1 MQFNL
6 DFGDNKGVSPEG
18 HFDFT
23 KEVQRIKEENLINEV
38 QINQEEVSTKEVELF
53 LGKFESEES
62 YIEERKKVADKY
74 NVLYPEKI
82 EFRENDWYMKDS
94 LLTVEEWD
102 NANKTE
108 DFDYKSG
115 QK

>member
-1 MQFNL
+1 MYMQFNL
-6 DFGDNKGVSPEG
+6 DFGDNKDLPPEG
-18 HFDFT
+18 QFNFLQEAQRIQEENQT
-23 KEVQRIKEENLINEV
+23 KEAG
-38 QINQEEVSTKEVELF
+38 LF

-62 YIEERKKVADKY
+62 YIEERKKVADQY

-82 EFRENDWYMKDS
+82 EFRQNDWYMKDS
-94 LLTVEEWD
+94 FLTVQEWD
-102 NANKTE
+102 NVNKTE

>member
-1 MQFNL
+1 MQYNL
-6 DFGDNKGVSPEG
+6 ELGNDNGVQQEAQ
-18 HFDFT
+18 FDFIQ
-23 KEVQRIKEENLINEV
+23 EAQRI
-38 QINQEEVSTKEVELF
+38 QEKTSTKESELY

-94 LLTVEEWD
+94 LLTAEEWD

>member
-1 MQFNL
+1 MYMQFNL
-6 DFGDNKGVSPEG
+6 GFGDNKDVSSEG

-23 KEVQRIKEENLINEV
+23 KEVQRI
-38 QINQEEVSTKEVELF
+38 QEESSRKEVELF

-62 YIEERKKVADKY
+62 YIEERKKVANKY

-94 LLTVEEWD
+94 LLTAEEWD